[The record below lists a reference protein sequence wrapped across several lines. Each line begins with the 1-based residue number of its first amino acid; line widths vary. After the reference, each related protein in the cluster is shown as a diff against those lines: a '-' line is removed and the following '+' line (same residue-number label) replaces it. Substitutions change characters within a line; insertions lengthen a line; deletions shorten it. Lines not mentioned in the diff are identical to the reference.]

1 MKKIDKDLLKPL
13 EDYYNEISSDN
24 TYFME
29 VIFGPMEEMGL
40 IEMRF
45 DVDQYKKY
53 CKERRKLFPFR
64 KRIK

>member
-13 EDYYNEISSDN
+13 EDYYNEISNDN